1 VTAYD
6 TIGRTYSRTRRGD
19 PRIAARVATALGDAR
34 TVVNVGAGAG
44 SYEPADRDVVAVE
57 PSAVM
62 VAQRAPY
69 AAPAVRA
76 VAERLPFAD
85 ATFDASM
92 ATLTVHH
99 WTDVTRGLAELR
111 RISRRQVV
119 FCFEPGWGRDY
130 WLVADYYEQYLGLT
144 LEYDAPGSEM
154 IATVLDVRT
163 VEPVLVPSDCVDGFG
178 GAFWNRPERY
188 LDADVQ
194 AGISSFAAVP
204 VAKRRAFDDALRR
217 DLDSGAWD
225 ARHGHLRNLDEIDL
239 GYRLLIAGS

>member
-1 VTAYD
+1 VATYD
-6 TIGRTYSRTRRGD
+6 TIGRTYTRTRRGD
-19 PRIAARVATALGDAR
+19 PRIAAIIAGALGDAR

-44 SYEPADRDVVAVE
+44 SYEPSDRVVVAVE
-57 PSAVM
+57 PSATM
-62 VAQRAPY
+62 LAQRAPD
-69 AAPAVRA
+69 AGPSVRA

-85 ATFDASM
+85 AIFDAAM

-99 WTDVTRGLAELR
+99 WTDAAAGLSEMR
-111 RISRRQVV
+111 RVAHRQVV
-119 FCFEPGWGRDY
+119 FCFEPEWGRDY

-144 LEYDAPGSEM
+144 LEDNAPGSEM

-163 VEPVLVPSDCVDGFG
+163 VEPLLVPADCVDGFG

-194 AGISSFAAVP
+194 AGISSFAKVP
-204 VAKRRAFDDALRR
+204 PAKRRAFDDALRR

-225 ARHGHLRNLDEIDL
+225 AKHGHLRNLGAIDL
-239 GYRLLIAGS
+239 GYRLLVAGA